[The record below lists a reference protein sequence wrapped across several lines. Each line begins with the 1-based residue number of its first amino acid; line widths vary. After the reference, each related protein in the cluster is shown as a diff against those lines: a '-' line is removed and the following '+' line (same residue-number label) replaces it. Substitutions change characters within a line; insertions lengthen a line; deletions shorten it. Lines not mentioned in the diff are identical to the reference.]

1 MKDVFV
7 HRFSNLNMITIGI
20 LLTNVTTHAEKI
32 GKEKNDL
39 YEAVLTKYDITTHV
53 NYNPLF

>member
-1 MKDVFV
+1 
-7 HRFSNLNMITIGI
+7 MITTDIH
-20 LLTNVTTHAEKI
+20 LTNVTTHAGKI

-39 YEAVLTKYDITTHV
+39 YEAFLTKYDIITHV